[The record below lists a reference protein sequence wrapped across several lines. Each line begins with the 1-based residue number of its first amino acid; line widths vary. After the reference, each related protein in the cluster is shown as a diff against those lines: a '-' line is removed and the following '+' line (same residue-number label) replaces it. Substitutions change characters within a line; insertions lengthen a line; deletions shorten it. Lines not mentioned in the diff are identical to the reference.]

1 MGGRAWTSQV
11 SRCKLTEPGRARGPR
26 VAARRQSPLTS
37 RRFDLRASLPP
48 PEGMV
53 AAETGAPRASP
64 RDATRTRYRSNT
76 TIDVGMS
83 DVCVRVPADSAI
95 VPIAAIPPTARRA
108 FRPRPGLPGPGGGR
122 FSIEPERY
130 RSVRRRTIKVETRI
144 VRDGVEPWLSRSIP
158 GS

>member
-48 PEGMV
+48 PEGVV

-76 TIDVGMS
+76 HDVADVGH
-83 DVCVRVPADSAI
+83 V
-95 VPIAAIPPTARRA
+95 
-108 FRPRPGLPGPGGGR
+108 RPG
-122 FSIEPERY
+122 SA
-130 RSVRRRTIKVETRI
+130 
-144 VRDGVEPWLSRSIP
+144 RDSG
-158 GS
+158 